1 MLDTSITLPQ
11 SAISLA
17 SFHPICMRY
26 LLVSR
31 FGSIW
36 TREGLPAQETPTLK
50 STKNSQKVKSRD
62 YGINE
67 CVPLVSGVNVYF

>member
-1 MLDTSITLPQ
+1 MSDTSITLPQ

-17 SFHPICMRY
+17 SFLPVCMRY

-36 TREGLPAQETPTLK
+36 TREGLPAEETSMLK
-50 STKNSQKVKSRD
+50 SAKNSQKVKSRD
-62 YGINE
+62 
-67 CVPLVSGVNVYF
+67 